1 MTNDIHVGFAGDWHG
16 NLRWA
21 QQMLDAF
28 AARGITHVF
37 HVGDFGIWPNDKQY
51 LQGVNAKAEKLDIT
65 IYVTLGNHED
75 YNRVALLRQ
84 DEEGWLRFARYAHI
98 RVAPRAHTWE
108 LDGITFASLG
118 GAGSIDRLVRV
129 EGESWWPQEE
139 ITSADR
145 DALIKKVR
153 AHNWPAVDVFLS
165 HEAPAGLQRI
175 GMARTRWMTE
185 EVLDYC
191 YQQRVLLREAVDEI
205 QPLTMF
211 NGHWHD
217 FYDEELSGVSPHG
230 VNYRSRS
237 IGLSTDGSPLNSVT
251 AIVRHSEGLVDL
263 RRMA

>member
-1 MTNDIHVGFAGDWHG
+1 MDGNAHFGFAGDWHG

-21 QQMLDAF
+21 QRMLDAF
-28 AARGITHVF
+28 ATREITHVF

-51 LQGVNAKAEKLDIT
+51 LQGVNAKAGELGIT
-65 IYVTLGNHED
+65 LYVTLGNHED
-75 YNRVALLRQ
+75 YNRVALLKA
-84 DEEGWLRFARYAHI
+84 DEHGWLRFSRYDNI

-108 LDGITFASLG
+108 LEGITFASLG

-129 EGESWWPQEE
+129 EGKSWWPQEE

-145 DALIKKVR
+145 DALTEQVHAR
-153 AHNWPAVDVFLS
+153 RWQTVDVFLS

-185 EVLDYC
+185 EVLEYC
-191 YQQRVLLREAVDEI
+191 YQQRVILREAVDAI

-217 FYDEELSGVSPHG
+217 FYDEELFGVSLTG
-230 VNYRSRS
+230 VDYVSRS

-251 AIVRHSEGLVDL
+251 AVFRHTEGLIDL